1 MIFGDMR
8 AARPMRLVIV
18 GGGFTGIALVIQA
31 VRAATRP
38 LDITVIEPDA
48 GLGRGVAYGTT
59 DPAHR
64 INVPAARM
72 GLFAGDTDQV
82 TRWCFAAGI
91 LPDSGSDAG
100 HGDFYVPRS
109 VYGRFMRDVLR
120 ETLAA
125 AGDRVVFRHSATRAR
140 RLIRDGDIW
149 RVALDNEAAVE
160 GDMVALCCGHAAPAP
175 PCAVDAAV
183 RANPKFVANPW
194 GPDAYGQIGAR
205 DSVLIVGTGL
215 TMADSVASLLDRG
228 HAGPMTA
235 ISRRGLLPRGHGLF
249 VSDLDILDS
258 QRPPATALGL
268 LRLVRQAL
276 RRLGPVSD
284 WQAVLDSVR
293 AQLPVLWGALP
304 APERRR
310 VARRLLPYWEVH
322 RFRISP
328 QIGDMLAKAQASGR
342 LKVERAALEGIAAEG
357 SRFAVTLRQPGGLV
371 TSRSYD
377 AVVLCT
383 GPEKNPRKDPFLGG
397 VIADG
402 WARLDDLESGLAVDP
417 ASRLLGLDGTPVP
430 GLYAFGPLTRA
441 SFGEMTGAP
450 DITRHLEGLAS
461 ALFGGQGAG

>member
-1 MIFGDMR
+1 
-8 AARPMRLVIV
+8 MRLVIV
-18 GGGFTGIALVIQA
+18 GGGFTGIALVIHA
-31 VRAATRP
+31 VRAASRP

-48 GLGRGVAYGTT
+48 RLGHGVAYGAT

-64 INVPAARM
+64 INVPAGRM
-72 GLFAGDTDQV
+72 GLFAGDMDQV
-82 TRWCFAAGI
+82 TRWCFAEGL
-91 LPDSGSDAG
+91 LPDAGSDAG

-109 VYGRFMRDVLR
+109 VYGRFMQDVLR

-125 AGDRVVFRHSATRAR
+125 ASERVTFRHRATRAR
-140 RLIRDGDIW
+140 RLIRDGDSW
-149 RVALDNEAAVE
+149 RVELDNEAAVE

-194 GPDAYGQIGAR
+194 APGAYDGIGADDR
-205 DSVLIVGTGL
+205 VLIVGTGL
-215 TMADSVASLLDRG
+215 TMADAVVSLLDRG
-228 HAGPMTA
+228 QAGRMTA

-249 VSDLDILDS
+249 INNLDILDGQS
-258 QRPPATALGL
+258 PPVTALGL
-268 LRLVRQAL
+268 LRLVREAL
-276 RRLGPVSD
+276 RRLEPVWG

-293 AQLPVLWGALP
+293 AQLPDLWGALS

-310 VARRLLPYWEVH
+310 VAGRLLPYWEVH

-328 QIGDMLAKAQASGR
+328 RIGDALTKAQATG
-342 LKVERAALEGIAAEG
+342 LLAVERAALEGISAGG
-357 SRFAVTLRQPGGLV
+357 SCFAVTLRQPGGLV
-371 TSRSYD
+371 TSRRYD

-383 GPEKNPRKDPFLGG
+383 GPEKNPRKDPFLAG

-402 WARLDDLESGLAVDP
+402 WGRLDDLEFGLAADP
-417 ASRLLGLDGTPVP
+417 GSRLLGLDGTPIA

-450 DITRHLEGLAS
+450 DITRHLEQLAP
-461 ALFGGQGAG
+461 ALFGGPGAG